1 MGSTPIFGM
10 DVTGVEPGLI
20 LWQWECALKKAADRQ
35 DPFTEHVPAHTKRM
49 HCICASYKSSVCRDS
64 SLVSIKHSSAQR
76 KKNRAL

>member
-35 DPFTEHVPAHTKRM
+35 DPFTEHVPAHTNV
-49 HCICASYKSSVCRDS
+49 CIVY
-64 SLVSIKHSSAQR
+64 
-76 KKNRAL
+76 ALPTNNLYVETVV